1 MEKTVKITKRKS
13 VSKKVRFEVFK
24 RDKFTCQYC
33 GRSAPDVVLE
43 LDHVKPVAAGG
54 ENDILNYVTSCFDCN
69 RGKGKTELDD
79 NTAVQKQRHQM
90 ELLAERKEQL
100 EMLIEWKEGLSN
112 LDNDI
117 VETLVSHFINET
129 GYCPDENDK
138 RSFKALLKQY
148 SYEEVYDA
156 MDISINQYFFNSSK
170 QDGYAAGEALSKIKG
185 ICRNRRND
193 AEGKGD
199 PRFYYVNYINKA
211 IYRNG
216 WYQSENSKRRVKN
229 FVFSYDCSEEDFE
242 TIKTI
247 ISRSRN
253 WGDFLFHIEDEFNY
267 PI

>member
-1 MEKTVKITKRKS
+1 MEKAKRKS
-13 VSKKVRFEVFK
+13 IPKKIRFEVFK

-43 LDHVKPVAAGG
+43 VDHIKPVAAGG
-54 ENDILNYVTSCFDCN
+54 ENDILNYVTSCSDCN

-79 NTAVQKQRHQM
+79 NTAVQKQRHQI

-129 GYCPDENDK
+129 GYCPDESDK

-156 MDISINQYFFNSSK
+156 IDISINQYFFNSSK
-170 QDGYAAGEALSKIKG
+170 QDGHDAWKALSKVKG
-185 ICRNRRND
+185 ICRYKRNE
-193 AEGKGD
+193 AEGKAD
-199 PRFYYVNYINKA
+199 PRLYYINYVNKA
-211 IYRNG
+211 VYNNG
-216 WYQSENSKRRVKN
+216 WSRSEYTKKRIEQ
-229 FVFSYDCSEEDFE
+229 FVYENDIDEEDFE
-242 TIKTI
+242 TVKAALRRPN
-247 ISRSRN
+247 S
-253 WGDFLFHIEDEFNY
+253 WGDFLSKIEEEFNCS
-267 PI
+267 I